1 MRRVTRG
8 ELINMVHKLTLR
20 LRLIRKVSR
29 ELELDM
35 AKMADNGEPYG
46 WLTAT
51 ALV

>member
-1 MRRVTRG
+1 MTRG

-46 WLTAT
+46 RLSVIN
-51 ALV
+51 LV